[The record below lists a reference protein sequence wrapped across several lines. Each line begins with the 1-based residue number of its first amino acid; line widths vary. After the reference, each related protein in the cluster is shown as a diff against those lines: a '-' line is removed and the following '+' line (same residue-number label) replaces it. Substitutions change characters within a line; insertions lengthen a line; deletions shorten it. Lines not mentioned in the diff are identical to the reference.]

1 MLCPALATVAGVQFY
16 TIKIVL
22 CISAHKLAGR
32 MWRRHAGRMTAMQP
46 PAAPDY
52 AWQTS
57 AFVDCMS
64 MSAPVNLAGYGV
76 GADHFRSLA
85 ASLPTGV
92 SVLTT
97 LDAEG
102 SPTGLT
108 CGTVCSLSCAP
119 PLLLTCMSLGSRT
132 LAALVRRKS
141 FVVNVL
147 AADGA
152 GLAARFASAVPD
164 KFVGV
169 SWSRGKT
176 GLPVLA
182 EATVAHAVCELYQV
196 IDAGDHA
203 IVIGLILDGEHRLGV
218 SPLMYFRRAF
228 SGFPI
233 GG

>member
-1 MLCPALATVAGVQFY
+1 VRVQFY
-16 TIKIVL
+16 TINFRCAFLHINLPGAK
-22 CISAHKLAGR
+22 R
-32 MWRRHAGRMTAMQP
+32 RRHADRMTAGQEHS
-46 PAAPDY
+46 APDY
-52 AWQTS
+52 AWETS

-97 LDAEG
+97 LDADG
-102 SPTGLT
+102 SPTGMT

-119 PLLLTCMSLGSRT
+119 PLLLTCLSLGSRT
-132 LAALVRRKS
+132 LAALASRKS

-152 GLAARFASAVPD
+152 AVAARFASAVPD
-164 KFVGV
+164 KFAGV
-169 SWSRGKT
+169 SWSPGKSR
-176 GLPVLA
+176 LPVLT
-182 EATVAHAVCELYQV
+182 EATVAHAVCELYQIV
-196 IDAGDHA
+196 SAGDHA

-233 GG
+233 DG

>member
-1 MLCPALATVAGVQFY
+1 MNLPG
-16 TIKIVL
+16 
-22 CISAHKLAGR
+22 G

-46 PAAPDY
+46 PAVLDY
-52 AWQTS
+52 AWETS

-97 LDAEG
+97 LDADG

-119 PLLLTCMSLGSRT
+119 PLLLTCISLGSRT

-169 SWSRGKT
+169 SWSPGKS

-182 EATVAHAVCELYQV
+182 EATVAHAACELYQV
-196 IDAGDHA
+196 VNAGDHA

-233 GG
+233 DGER